1 MLGFTPN
8 MKLYSLCVTGGLLL
22 FVYACFYSE
31 SIRPVLHDL
40 GIINRKS
47 DIFNDND
54 AKDNTTC
61 GLLLL
66 RTLSSHHPSKTQN
79 KVLPQGLLYK
89 KPSVVSGRTD
99 VVSVTPWMAPIVWD
113 EVFDSV
119 VLDSIYKKM
128 DITIATTVFALGKYV
143 LFLKDFLHTA
153 EKHYMVGYKVDY
165 YIFTDRPGDVP
176 NVTLAEGRRVRVL
189 KVPSSNRWQEISA
202 RRMEMIQTT
211 IESTIRGHA
220 DYIFCLDVDSKFHA
234 HFGVEA
240 LGRLVATIHPGYY
253 ATERGSLPYERRPE
267 SRAYIPFGEGD
278 FYYGGAVFGGLLED
292 VRTMAEICRRNFEA
306 DTANGIEAAWQEE
319 SHLNRYF
326 TYNKPSKLLSPEY
339 LWQDV
344 AGRSKHVKIIRFSG
358 VAKNYAD
365 FRPN

>member
-31 SIRPVLHDL
+31 SIRHVLHDL
-40 GIINRKS
+40 GIINSK
-47 DIFNDND
+47 
-54 AKDNTTC
+54 
-61 GLLLL
+61 
-66 RTLSSHHPSKTQN
+66 RTLSSHHPSKTRN

-113 EVFDSV
+113 QVFDSV
-119 VLDSIYKKM
+119 VLDSIYKQM

-253 ATERGSLPYERRPE
+253 ATERESLPYERRPE

-344 AGRSKHVKIIRFSG
+344 AGWSKHVKIIRFSG